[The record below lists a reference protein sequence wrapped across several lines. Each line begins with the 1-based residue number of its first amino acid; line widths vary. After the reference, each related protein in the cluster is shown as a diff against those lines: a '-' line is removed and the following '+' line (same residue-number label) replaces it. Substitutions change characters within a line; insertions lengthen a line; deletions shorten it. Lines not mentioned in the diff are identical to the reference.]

1 MSGSAQ
7 RRRAAQPRYRIEAR
21 LSRKSGGRPA
31 GWWRLFAAVNS
42 PAAWVPGISLCGRRL
57 LGDRVVGFVI
67 SDAVESLA
75 VELGEPDAVGLV
87 SDQEIEN
94 GPDEREA
101 AVLAGEAAP

>member
-1 MSGSAQ
+1 
-7 RRRAAQPRYRIEAR
+7 
-21 LSRKSGGRPA
+21 
-31 GWWRLFAAVNS
+31 
-42 PAAWVPGISLCGRRL
+42 
-57 LGDRVVGFVI
+57 VVGFVI
-67 SDAVESLA
+67 SDAGESLA